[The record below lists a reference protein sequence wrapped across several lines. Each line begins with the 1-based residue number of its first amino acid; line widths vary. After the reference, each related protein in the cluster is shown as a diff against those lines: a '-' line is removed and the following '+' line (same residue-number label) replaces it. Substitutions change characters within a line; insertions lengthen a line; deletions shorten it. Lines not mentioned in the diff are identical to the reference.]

1 MLSHCPHLAM
11 MRIVWG
17 VHKTLLTMSV
27 VWLKP
32 FLARLGRNED
42 ETVKVLKCGQHCVWT
57 VEVQSLSVCVIDR
70 GRDFH

>member
-17 VHKTLLTMSV
+17 VCKTLLTMSD

-42 ETVKVLKCGQHCVWT
+42 EKEQ
-57 VEVQSLSVCVIDR
+57 E
-70 GRDFH
+70 RDSQGF